1 MKLIHYLI
9 SFTGTNIF
17 DRHAILVNSIGAFPE
32 EIEAYVQIQLM
43 IGLSYPL
50 LVLLT
55 TIQIVSFYLYND
67 RFHPFALIV
76 RTEEKSY
83 QGPMNHVNQPQQS
96 SDEGNINDD
105 DDAEVTSKVNDQ
117 DDKSEDSYETCQQ
130 SLPDLNSDQQ

>member
-32 EIEAYVQIQLM
+32 EIEAYVQIQWM
-43 IGLSYPL
+43 IGLSYSL

-76 RTEEKSY
+76 RTKEKSS

-96 SDEGNINDD
+96 SDEDNIDD

>member
-32 EIEAYVQIQLM
+32 EIEAYVQIQWM

-55 TIQIVSFYLYND
+55 TVQIVSFYLYND

-76 RTEEKSY
+76 RTKEKSS

-96 SDEGNINDD
+96 SDEDNIDD
-105 DDAEVTSKVNDQ
+105 DGVEVASKVNDQ
-117 DDKSEDSYETCQQ
+117 DDKSEDSYATCQQ